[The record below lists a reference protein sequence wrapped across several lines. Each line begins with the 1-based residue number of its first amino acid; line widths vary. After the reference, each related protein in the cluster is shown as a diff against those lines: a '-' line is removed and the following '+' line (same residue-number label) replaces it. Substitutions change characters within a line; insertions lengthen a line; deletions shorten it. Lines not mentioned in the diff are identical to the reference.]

1 MDVLI
6 LSDADIR
13 ATLDAAEVVATQE
26 RAFLL
31 AGEPGRVRAAHTHH
45 ATFAPDGMAFAHAAV
60 AAGETAALSG
70 TDALSGPGIGMVSGP
85 GTGVVFK
92 TGTQHPANAR
102 RGLPTVHATVT
113 VHDPETG
120 AAVAVLNGTTITTL
134 RTAGGLVAAARALSP
149 AGPHTVGVLGAGA
162 QATEFVL
169 LTAAVTPVERFLMW
183 SPGLRARGR
192 ARLDPRLADLPVEV
206 AASPRDLCERSG
218 TVATCTLSRTPVVEG
233 AWLRAGTAVLT
244 MGSYAPDRCE
254 IDLACS
260 ARAARTYADLP
271 EQALRSNGP
280 VVAAVAAGVLDARA
294 VRPLA
299 AALRGGH
306 PARAGGGETVVF
318 HSNGL
323 GVQDA
328 TLAWRAY
335 TRARANG
342 LGTRVRL

>member
-1 MDVLI
+1 VDVLI
-6 LSDADIR
+6 LSEADIR
-13 ATLDAAEVVATQE
+13 ATLDAADVVATQE

-60 AAGETAALSG
+60 TAGETGAVPETWEPTA
-70 TDALSGPGIGMVSGP
+70 

-120 AAVAVLNGTTITTL
+120 ATVAVLNGTTVTTL

-149 AGPHTVGVLGAGA
+149 CPPRTVGVLGAGA
-162 QATEFVL
+162 QATEFVRL
-169 LTAAVTPVERFLMW
+169 LAAVTPVERFLMW
-183 SPGLRARGR
+183 SPGLHARGR

-206 AASPRDLCERSG
+206 AASPRDLCERSR

-233 AWLRAGTAVLT
+233 AWLRAGATVLT
-244 MGSYAPDRCE
+244 MGSYAPDRRE
-254 IDLACS
+254 IDLNCS

-280 VVAAVAAGVLDARA
+280 VMAAVEAGVLDAEA

-299 AALRGGH
+299 AVLRGDH
-306 PARAGGGETVVF
+306 PARAGDGETVVF

-335 TRARANG
+335 TRARVNG

>member
-31 AGEPGRVRAAHTHH
+31 AGEPGWVRAAHTHH

-60 AAGETAALSG
+60 AAGETGVPSA
-70 TDALSGPGIGMVSGP
+70 P

-92 TGTQHPANAR
+92 TGTQHPANAQ

-149 AGPHTVGVLGAGA
+149 ALPPASSPGLSPGRPHTVGVLGAGA
-162 QATEFVL
+162 QATEFVRL
-169 LTAAVTPVERFLMW
+169 MAALTPVERFLMW
-183 SPGLRARGR
+183 SPGLRARGA
-192 ARLDPRLADLPVEV
+192 ARLDPRLADLPIEV

-244 MGSYAPDRCE
+244 MGSYAPDRRE

-280 VVAAVAAGVLDARA
+280 VVAAVEAGVLEAAA

-299 AALRGGH
+299 AALRGDH
-306 PARAGGGETVVF
+306 PARAGDGETVVF